1 MQTFFF
7 FGTYSSESI
16 REVNRERTG
25 LAVGTFEEHNGHIKS
40 MHAVMGPYDLVILA
54 TLPGN
59 KDAMEVSLKLS
70 QRLGI
75 RFCTCPALSVEHFD
89 AGISGTKTKVAT
101 KAV

>member
-7 FGTYSSESI
+7 FGTYTPESI
-16 REVNRERTG
+16 REVNRELTS

-40 MHAVMGPYDLVILA
+40 MHVVMGPYDLVILA

-75 RFCTCPALSVEHFD
+75 RFCTCPALAAEHFD
-89 AGISGTKTKVAT
+89 AGIGGTKAKAAT